1 MAYLITF
8 VLLCFSALF
17 SGLTLGLMGLDAH
30 ELKRKVDL
38 KDKYAKK
45 IYPIR
50 KRGNLLLTTLLLGNV
65 AVNAALAI
73 FLGSIAAGFVA
84 GIISTA
90 LIFVFGEIV
99 PQAVISRY
107 AMAFGAKTAWIVRIL
122 IIILLP
128 LTYPIAWILDK
139 ALGDEMPSIY
149 SRGELLKVIE
159 EHGSSTQS
167 DLDTDE
173 ERITRGALTF
183 SDKTAA
189 DVMTPNTVA
198 KILDTKTKLTLP
210 LIKKLRD
217 SGFSRFPVYHK
228 KQDNIVG
235 ILYLHDLV
243 GIDIKGKLV
252 ERFMQ
257 KPIIEVLTN
266 TPLDDVLNTF
276 IKKHRHLFIVR
287 DEFGGFEGVI
297 SVEDILE
304 EIIGTEIIDEFDK
317 VADLRAKARKKASN
331 KKSTKR
337 KKK

>member
-1 MAYLITF
+1 MTYVITF
-8 VLLCFSALF
+8 LLLCCSALF

-30 ELKRKVDL
+30 ELKRKMDL

-73 FLGSIAAGFVA
+73 FLGTIAAGLVA
-84 GIISTA
+84 GIVSTA

-107 AMAFGAKTAWIVRIL
+107 AMAFGAKTAWIVKIL

-139 ALGDEMPSIY
+139 TLGDEMPSVY

-159 EHGSSTQS
+159 EHGSSKRS
-167 DLDTDE
+167 DIDTDE

-189 DVMTPNTVA
+189 SVMTPNTVV
-198 KILDTKTKLTLP
+198 KVLNSKDKLTIK
-210 LIKKLRD
+210 LIKELRE
-217 SGFSRFPVYHK
+217 SGHSRFPVYK
-228 KQDNIVG
+228 EAQDNIVG
-235 ILYLHDLV
+235 ILHLHDLLGRNIQGKAV
-243 GIDIKGKLV
+243 EKFIKKPAV
-252 ERFMQ
+252 E
-257 KPIIEVLTN
+257 VATD
-266 TPLDDVLNTF
+266 TPLDDVLNEF
-276 IKKHRHLFIVR
+276 IKHHKHLFIVR

-317 VADLRAKARKKASN
+317 VVDLRAQAKKKAA
-331 KKSTKR
+331 
-337 KKK
+337 KKKPTKKKKK